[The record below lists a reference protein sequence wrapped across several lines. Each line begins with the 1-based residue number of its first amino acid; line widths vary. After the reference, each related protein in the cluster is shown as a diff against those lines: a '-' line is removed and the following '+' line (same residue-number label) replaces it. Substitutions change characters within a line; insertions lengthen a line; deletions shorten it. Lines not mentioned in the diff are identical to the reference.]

1 MRLPLRAV
9 VAVVAEV
16 AVALFGVFALRA
28 MAGGWAVVVV
38 AFLAVAVTL
47 SIRRRQ
53 PRRTI
58 RNPQS
63 DNEL

>member
-1 MRLPLRAV
+1 MRLRHRAV
-9 VAVVAEV
+9 VAEI

-38 AFLAVAVTL
+38 ACLAVAVTI

-53 PRRTI
+53 ARRTI
-58 RNPQS
+58 QNPRS
-63 DNEL
+63 NDEL

>member
-1 MRLPLRAV
+1 MRLPSRAI
-9 VAVVAEV
+9 VAEV

-28 MAGGWAVVVV
+28 MAGGWAVAVV
-38 AFLAVAVTL
+38 AFLALAVTI

-58 RNPQS
+58 QNPRS
-63 DNEL
+63 NDEL